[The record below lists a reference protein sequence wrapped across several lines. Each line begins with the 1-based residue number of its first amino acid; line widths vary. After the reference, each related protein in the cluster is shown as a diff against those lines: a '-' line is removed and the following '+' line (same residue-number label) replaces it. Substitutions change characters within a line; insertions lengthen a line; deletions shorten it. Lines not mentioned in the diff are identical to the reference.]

1 MEQKDGLKKRKE
13 QIFFFLMGA
22 FLGCICFL
30 AIYGIKV
37 LDSSYTD
44 WLFASEQ
51 DLYQHYIGWCHY
63 RNTPWQFPIGMIDSL
78 AKPLSVSIIWTDS
91 IPLFALFFKLFSPF
105 LPIEFQYF
113 GFFGLF
119 SFSMQGGFSALL
131 IGRLTHRK
139 SLGLLGAL
147 LCILSFPMLQRMFY
161 HTALGSQ
168 WLIFLSLYV
177 WLERRRWKGI
187 GKICLIW
194 AGIGALTVSLHSYFL
209 PMTGIL
215 MMGMAIHL
223 YLEERDKKRSLGII
237 SSYIGG
243 AAAGLWTW
251 GAFEGSSSQVGE
263 GLGTFSSNLNTF
275 YNSQGHS
282 SLLKGLP
289 LYFDWQEEGFGYLGL
304 GGLFLVGIMALFPLR
319 RVVLVYKGQAYPSL
333 TGKGMLKECKKAVK
347 RHPFRLLLFLAS
359 FILFCYAV
367 SPIVTWNEI
376 EIIHVPL
383 PSFVERMLNIFRSS
397 GRLIWL
403 PMYMIILTSIVFLH
417 RRLRGRESFFLLLL
431 AVLLQWIDI
440 REYAME
446 KGEYFAKREHKYQIM
461 WQKTLID
468 NDEQRYKG
476 FQFMY
481 TDNDI
486 LLPTAYYAYLKDMWV
501 SNYYFAR
508 SYEEEVERRIEQCQ
522 KELLEGEVSG
532 DVLYVFQEGTKG
544 LENYPLHYTQW
555 YGHIV
560 GTRDK
565 IDNGKK

>member
-1 MEQKDGLKKRKE
+1 MEQKEGLKKRRE
-13 QIFFFLMGA
+13 QTFLFLMGA
-22 FLGCICFL
+22 LLGGVCFL

-37 LDSSYTD
+37 LDSSYID

-105 LPIEFQYF
+105 LPVEFQYF
-113 GFFGLF
+113 GLFGLF
-119 SFSMQGGFSALL
+119 SFSMQGGFSALC
-131 IGRLTHRK
+131 IGRMTSRK
-139 SLGLLGAL
+139 LFGLLGAFL
-147 LCILSFPMLQRMFY
+147 FILSFPMLQRMFY

-177 WLERRRWKGI
+177 WLERKRWKGM

-194 AGIGALTVSLHSYFL
+194 AGIGVLTVSLHSYFL

-215 MMGMAIHL
+215 MIGMAIHL
-223 YLEERDKKRSLGII
+223 YWEERDKKRSLGIFC
-237 SSYIGG
+237 SYIGG
-243 AAAGLWTW
+243 AAAALWIW
-251 GAFEGSSSQVGE
+251 GAFWGSSSPVGE

-282 SLLKGLP
+282 SFLKGFP

-304 GGLFLVGIMALFPLR
+304 GGLFLVGAMALLL
-319 RVVLVYKGQAYPSL
+319 LVRAVSTYKGQAYESFISKGI
-333 TGKGMLKECKKAVK
+333 GKVCKKGAK
-347 RHPFRLLLFLAS
+347 AHPFRTLLFLSS

-383 PSFVERMLNIFRSS
+383 PRFVERALNIFRSS

-446 KGEYFAKREHKYQIM
+446 KGEY
-461 WQKTLID
+461 
-468 NDEQRYKG
+468 
-476 FQFMY
+476 
-481 TDNDI
+481 
-486 LLPTAYYAYLKDMWV
+486 
-501 SNYYFAR
+501 
-508 SYEEEVERRIEQCQ
+508 
-522 KELLEGEVSG
+522 
-532 DVLYVFQEGTKG
+532 
-544 LENYPLHYTQW
+544 
-555 YGHIV
+555 
-560 GTRDK
+560 
-565 IDNGKK
+565 

>member
-1 MEQKDGLKKRKE
+1 MEQKESLKESKE
-13 QIFFFLMGA
+13 RTFLFLMGA
-22 FLGCICFL
+22 FLGGMCFL

-91 IPLFALFFKLFSPF
+91 IPLFALLFKLCSPF
-105 LPIEFQYF
+105 LPVEFQYF

-119 SFSMQGGFSALL
+119 SFFMQGGFSALV
-131 IGRLTHRK
+131 IGRVTHRRFF
-139 SLGLLGAL
+139 GLLGAL

-168 WLIFLSLYV
+168 WLIFLSLYI
-177 WLERRRWKGI
+177 WLERKRWKEMR
-187 GKICLIW
+187 KICLTW

-223 YLEERDKKRSLGII
+223 YWEERDKKNSLGIVC
-237 SSYIGG
+237 SYIVG
-243 AAAGLWTW
+243 AATALWIW
-251 GAFEGSSSQVGE
+251 GAFGGSSSPVGE

-282 SLLKGLP
+282 SLLKGFP
-289 LYFDWQEEGFGYLGL
+289 LYFDWQEEGFGYLGF
-304 GGLFLVGIMALFPLR
+304 GGLFLAGTM
-319 RVVLVYKGQAYPSL
+319 VLLQLGRAVSIYKRQSYSSL
-333 TGKGMLKECKKAVK
+333 IGKGIRKECKKAVK
-347 RHPFRLLLFLAS
+347 RHPFRTLLFLVS

-383 PSFVERMLNIFRSS
+383 PKSVERALNIFRSS

-403 PMYMIILTSIVFLH
+403 PMYMIMLTSILFLH
-417 RRLRGRESFFLLLL
+417 RTLRRRESLFVLLL
-431 AVLLQWIDI
+431 AVLLQIIDI
-440 REYAME
+440 RAYAVE
-446 KGEYFAKREHKYQIM
+446 KREYFAKREHKYQVM
-461 WQKTLID
+461 WQGTSID
-468 NDEQRYKG
+468 SDERKYEG

-486 LLPTAYYAYLKDMWV
+486 LLPTAYYAYLKGMWV

-508 SYEEEVERRIEQCQ
+508 SYEKEVAGRIEQCR
-522 KELLEGEVSG
+522 KELLEGKASE
-532 DVLYVFQEGTKG
+532 DVIYVFQEGTEG
-544 LENYPLHYTQW
+544 LEDYPLNYIEW
-555 YGHIV
+555 NGHIV
-560 GTRDK
+560 GTKQRE
-565 IDNGKK
+565 